1 MTLLLNNAEVEQ
13 ALSIDDALQATET
26 IFRELGEGV
35 AYNRARSQ
43 VYLPVESQENPGF
56 QYRMK
61 TQEGGSQ
68 GAGVWALRITSDMA
82 GFSYTAGGV
91 KRRRI
96 LPVATGNR
104 WCGLVML
111 FDVEKIEPVAIMP
124 DGFIQKMRV
133 AALSSVGAKHLAP
146 ENPKVLGLFGSGWQA
161 SSHMQFLCTLYP
173 FEKVKVYSPNEEH
186 RKKFAAEA
194 AAKYDREI
202 VAVDDPREV
211 VAGSDMVQCA
221 TAAWNPVMQG
231 AWVEKGQYVC
241 TIGGADASNKRREID
256 DETIRRADLYVVHS
270 KEVAKN
276 DQSPDV
282 WDAAQNGVV
291 DWDAIVEIS
300 DLLTGR
306 VAGRTS
312 ADQITLF
319 NNNTGSGV
327 QFAAVGSAVL
337 RNAKALGLGRE
348 LPTEWFLEDVSP

>member
-1 MTLLLNNAEVEQ
+1 MTLLLNNEEVEQ
-13 ALSIDDALQATET
+13 SLSVEDALTATET
-26 IFRELGEGV
+26 IFREIGEGA
-35 AYNRARSQ
+35 AYNRARTQ
-43 VYLPVESQENPGF
+43 VYLPVESKENPGF
-56 QYRMK
+56 NYRFK
-61 TQEGGSQ
+61 SQEGGSQ
-68 GAGVWALRITSDMA
+68 QTGVWALRITSDMA
-82 GFSYTAGGV
+82 GHSFTAGV

-104 WCGLVML
+104 YCGLVIL
-111 FDVEKIEPVAIMP
+111 FDIERIEPVAIMP

-133 AALSSVGAKHLAP
+133 AALSSVGAKYLAP

-161 SSHMQFLCTLYP
+161 SAHMQFLCGLYP
-173 FEKVKVYSPNEEH
+173 FERVKVFSPNEEH
-186 RKKFAAEA
+186 RKSFASEMSK
-194 AAKYDREI
+194 KYDRPV

-211 VAGSDMVQCA
+211 VVGSDMVQCA
-221 TAAWNPVMQG
+221 TAAWDPVMNG
-231 AWVEKGQYVC
+231 EWIEDGQYIC
-241 TIGGADASNKRREID
+241 SIGGADASNKRREID

-282 WDAAQNGVV
+282 WEAAEKGLKQ
-291 DWDAIVEIS
+291 WDEIAEIP
-300 DLLTGR
+300 DLLTGQ

-312 ADQITLF
+312 AKQVTLF

-337 RNAKALGLGRE
+337 RRAKELGLGRE